1 MTESVHLLG
10 LNQVDQLFRG
20 LKETSMAL
28 ARAPHGEQVYEHV
41 EEPPALLA
49 VPRVEEPPVLF
60 AVPQDDLQNR
70 GDEGPPTVLGLL
82 RVEESPALPTVPGG
96 EHQRRGDE
104 AQAVR
109 ETEKSTISLRNLAL

>member
-28 ARAPHGEQVYEHV
+28 ARAPHGDQVYEHV
-41 EEPPALLA
+41 EEPPALL
-49 VPRVEEPPVLF
+49 V
-60 AVPQDDLQNR
+60 
-70 GDEGPPTVLGLL
+70 
-82 RVEESPALPTVPGG
+82 VPGG
-96 EHQRRGDE
+96 GHQHREDE

-109 ETEKSTISLRNLAL
+109 VTERSPVSLRNLAL

>member
-20 LKETSMAL
+20 LKETSMAF
-28 ARAPHGEQVYEHV
+28 AQTPHGDQAYEHV

-60 AVPQDDLQNR
+60 AVPQDVLQNR
-70 GDEGPPTVLGLL
+70 GDEEPPTVLGVP
-82 RVEESPALPTVPGG
+82 RVEEPPALLEVPGG
-96 EHQRRGDE
+96 EYQHRRDE

-109 ETEKSTISLRNLAL
+109 VTEKSTMSLRNLAL

>member
-1 MTESVHLLG
+1 
-10 LNQVDQLFRG
+10 
-20 LKETSMAL
+20 MASAQ
-28 ARAPHGEQVYEHV
+28 ARDGDQVYEHV
-41 EEPPALLA
+41 EEPPALLV
-49 VPRVEEPPVLF
+49 VPLVEEPPALL

-70 GDEGPPTVLGLL
+70 GDEEPPTVLGLL

-109 ETEKSTISLRNLAL
+109 VTEKSTMSLRSLTL

>member
-28 ARAPHGEQVYEHV
+28 ARAPHGDQVYEHV
-41 EEPPALLA
+41 EESPAL
-49 VPRVEEPPVLF
+49 P

-70 GDEGPPTVLGLL
+70 GDEGPPTVLGVP
-82 RVEESPALPTVPGG
+82 RVEEPPALLEVPGG
-96 EHQRRGDE
+96 EYQHRRDE

-109 ETEKSTISLRNLAL
+109 VTEKSTMSLRNLAL

>member
-28 ARAPHGEQVYEHV
+28 ARAPHGDQVYEHV
-41 EEPPALLA
+41 EESPAL
-49 VPRVEEPPVLF
+49 P

-70 GDEGPPTVLGLL
+70 GDEEPPTVLGVP
-82 RVEESPALPTVPGG
+82 RVEEPPALLEVPGG
-96 EHQRRGDE
+96 EYQHRRDE

-109 ETEKSTISLRNLAL
+109 VTEKSTMSLRNLAL